1 MIRTTCKAVQTHGC
15 EKSGRISDF
24 YTFLCEEV
32 GFSNVPFIPFK
43 GNRFNVLFYNG
54 GILYFLYNHLKH
66 FFESVKDENK
76 LLKAVY
82 SDLQIK
88 SYLCGCKALGL
99 INKFVTGPLGRLLES
114 GIHIFHMNKHYQK
127 ISSLFFNLSVDAK
140 EFMSGNVIF
149 FKNVELSKDMFIIR
163 FFYRQ
168 IFWMN
173 QSNNV

>member
-1 MIRTTCKAVQTHGC
+1 M
-15 EKSGRISDF
+15 
-24 YTFLCEEV
+24 
-32 GFSNVPFIPFK
+32 
-43 GNRFNVLFYNG
+43 
-54 GILYFLYNHLKH
+54 
-66 FFESVKDENK
+66 KDENK
-76 LLKAVY
+76 QLKTVY
-82 SDLQIK
+82 PDLQIK
-88 SYLCGCKALGL
+88 SYLCGCRALGL

-127 ISSLFFNLSVDAK
+127 ISSLFFDLSVDAK